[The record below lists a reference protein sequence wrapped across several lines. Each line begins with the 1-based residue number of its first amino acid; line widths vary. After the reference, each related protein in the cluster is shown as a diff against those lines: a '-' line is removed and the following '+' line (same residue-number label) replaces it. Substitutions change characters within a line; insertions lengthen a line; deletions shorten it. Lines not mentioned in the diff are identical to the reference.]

1 MVREAPVAVP
11 WVDSVTC
18 LVADEVVL
26 AKEDRVKEDRVREDR
41 VREDPVKV
49 VPVKVGLKDARV
61 NRGRMVQVHEAKAPE
76 ATGLPAL
83 DLRDHGVEVWNS
95 IH

>member
-26 AKEDRVKEDRVREDR
+26 AKEDLVKEG
-41 VREDPVKV
+41 PA
-49 VPVKVGLKDARV
+49 KVGLKDARV
-61 NRGRMVQVHEAKAPE
+61 NRGRMVQVHEAKDLAVMAPE

-83 DLRDHGVEVWNS
+83 DLRDHGVEAWNS

>member
-1 MVREAPVAVP
+1 MAVP
-11 WVDSVTC
+11 WVASATC
-18 LVADEVVL
+18 LVADEVVR
-26 AKEDRVKEDRVREDR
+26 AKEDRVKEG
-41 VREDPVKV
+41 PVKV
-49 VPVKVGLKDARV
+49 VPAKVGLKDARV
-61 NRGRMVQVHEAKAPE
+61 NRGRMVQVHEAKDLAVMAPE